1 MKRIVAVCVAL
12 ALLAGCS
19 GTPTSQETTGPVSDA
34 NFLGLIGNEGP
45 ATLDDAALISVGH
58 VTCDQIDRGS
68 PKASMY
74 RIEVD
79 ALVIAGPFTEYQAT
93 LVVTAAIGAYCP
105 RFTKYLPNI

>member
-45 ATLDDAALISVGH
+45 AGLDDAALIRVGH
-58 VTCDQIDRGS
+58 VVCDQYAKDPKSSTWRVEVKALMISGS
-68 PKASMY
+68 
-74 RIEVD
+74 
-79 ALVIAGPFTEYQAT
+79 FTEYQAS
-93 LVVTAAIGAYCP
+93 LVVAAAVGAYCP
-105 RFTKYLPNI
+105 QFGKYAPTP